1 MIIQAFNF
9 QKTSMLGLNNTCTS
23 PTERIQTADWPID
36 YSVFVSDCQLLGGS
50 LKVLH
55 ESERLTEPP
64 SPHPHMQLVQFSRR
78 IWEGT
83 KYVHTE
89 QYAARQQVSSRK
101 TQKLRSL
108 PRATA
113 WGNDRDA
120 DSYHHHPIR
129 HVDVCRS
136 GHAAI

>member
-1 MIIQAFNF
+1 MS
-9 QKTSMLGLNNTCTS
+9 TPNNT
-23 PTERIQTADWPID
+23 
-36 YSVFVSDCQLLGGS
+36 QLGN
-50 LKVLH
+50 K
-55 ESERLTEPP
+55 P
-64 SPHPHMQLVQFSRR
+64 VQ
-78 IWEGT
+78 
-83 KYVHTE
+83 K
-89 QYAARQQVSSRK
+89 K